1 MNIADQ
7 IHGFRVEAIEQ
18 IPEMEMTAYRFTH
31 LKSGADLLWLSCE
44 DENRAFS
51 ISFKTLP
58 QDSTGV
64 FHILEHSVLCGS
76 DKFPLREPFVDLI
89 KGSLS
94 TFLNA
99 MTYPDKTMYPVA
111 STNEKDFI
119 NLIDVYMDAVLHTRI
134 YSRDEIF
141 MQEGWHYEAGKDGSP
156 AAFSGVVYNEMKGSL
171 SSPDSVFYE
180 TIQNQMLPDTPYAF
194 NSGGDPKNIPDLT
207 YEQFIATHKKF
218 YSPENSYIYLYG
230 KIDLDEVLGFL
241 NDKYLSSYEKKGI
254 SFEIAKQAPIGD
266 RTVHEVYELGEG
278 ESIEGNTILGR
289 SVMLGDYSD
298 RKTLMGMR
306 LLLSA
311 LTSSNAAPLKR
322 AILDA
327 NLGDEFSAWVDD
339 GIYQPYLTFRLKKTD
354 AAKTER
360 FLEVLEQTLERLAD
374 EGIDRELLLATINQ
388 QEFELREKDT
398 GLAPGVIYAI
408 SVMDS
413 WLYGGSPTEPLKNRA
428 ILQEIREDMEQGY
441 FEDLIKTRLIN
452 HDHALTLIL
461 EPSATR
467 SQERLAEEARAVAAY
482 EERIGREGIAAWE
495 EKRKR
500 LNAFQTTED
509 TPEVRAMLP
518 HLDRKDLD
526 RQYKE
531 PDVETETVRG
541 VPHRF
546 YHMPTSGITYLRMYF
561 DISHIPL
568 EDMPYVSLLSRVLFR
583 LSTKKRDMLS
593 YLNDVDK
600 NLGSLT
606 ASTDGYTECTTQ
618 KSYHPQL
625 TVICSFLEEN
635 YGQAKR
641 LITEGVSDAEFV
653 PGELAELIRQEKAYY
668 DAAIVRNGDSYAI
681 RRARSYLFTDALYEE
696 MTEGIAFGE
705 FLRDLCEDLD
715 QKIAE
720 VCEKLSSLVKTVF
733 QRKTAVVSF
742 LGTTDAKAAYLA
754 SPTECYFA
762 EVDLTPK
769 IAPLPKPLCEG
780 VRIPGSVVYDAMVA
794 DLAPAG
800 IPYSG
805 VLPVLSKILSYDY
818 LWNEVRVQGG
828 AYGTRAQFAR
838 GGYIA
843 LSSYRDPHVERTYQ
857 AFTNIP
863 NYLEQFSADES
874 EMTKYVIGT
883 VSILDHPFLPKQQAY
898 LADVRAFLGLTREMM
913 QKYRE
918 ETIDTTSDQIRS
930 YAEPIRAALS
940 NAVKCTVGAGDKVTD
955 AKNLFDEIR

>member
-7 IHGFRVEAIEQ
+7 IHGFRLDAIEP

-51 ISFKTLP
+51 VSFKTLP

-76 DKFPLREPFVDLI
+76 EKFPLREPFVDLI

-99 MTYPDKTMYPVA
+99 MTFPDKTMYPVA

-141 MQEGWHYEAGKDGSP
+141 MQEGWHYEPGKDGTP
-156 AAFSGVVYNEMKGSL
+156 ASFSGVVYNEMKGSL

-180 TIQNQMLPDTPYAF
+180 TIQNHMLPDTPYAF
-194 NSGGDPKNIPDLT
+194 NSGGDPKHIPELT
-207 YEQFIATHKKF
+207 YEQFVETHKKF
-218 YSPENSYIYLYG
+218 YSPENSFLYLYG

-241 NDKYLSSYEKKGI
+241 NDKYLFAYEKKGV
-254 SFEIAKQAPIGD
+254 SFKIPKQSPIGD
-266 RTVHEVYELGEG
+266 RTVTQVYELGDG
-278 ESIEGNTILGR
+278 ESMEGNTILGR
-289 SVMLGDYSD
+289 SIMLGDYSD

-327 NLGDEFSAWVDD
+327 NLGDEFAAWVDD
-339 GIYQPYLTFRLKKTD
+339 GIYQPYVTFRLKKTD
-354 AAKTER
+354 AAKKDR
-360 FLEVLEQTLERLAD
+360 FLEILEQTLARLAQ

-388 QEFELREKDT
+388 QEFELRERDT

-428 ILQEIREDMEQGY
+428 ILQEIREEMEHGY
-441 FEDLIKTRLIN
+441 FEELIKTKLLT

-467 SQERLAEEARAVAAY
+467 AQERISEEAKAVSAY
-482 EERIGREGIAAWE
+482 EKRIGNTGIAAWE
-495 EKRKR
+495 GKLKR
-500 LNAFQTTED
+500 LNAFQTMED
-509 TPEVRAMLP
+509 TPEIRAMLP
-518 HLDRKDLD
+518 HLEREDLD
-526 RQYKE
+526 RQYKD
-531 PDVETETVRG
+531 PTVEIESVKG

-546 YHMPTSGITYLRMYF
+546 YHIPTSGITYLRIYF
-561 DISHIPL
+561 DISQVSL
-568 EDMPYVSLLSRVLFR
+568 QEMPYVSLLSRVLFR
-583 LSTKKRDMLS
+583 LSTRKRDMLS
-593 YLNDVDK
+593 FRNDIDK
-600 NLGSLT
+600 NLGTLT
-606 ASTDGYTECTTQ
+606 ASTDGYTEFASDGT
-618 KSYHPQL
+618 YHPML
-625 TVICSFLEEN
+625 TVTCSFLEEN
-635 YGQAKR
+635 YEEAKR
-641 LITEGVSDAEFV
+641 LIAEGIVDAEFLSA
-653 PGELAELIRQEKAYY
+653 ELAELIRQQKAYY
-668 DAAIVRNGDSYAI
+668 DSSIVRNGDTYAV
-681 RRARSYLFTDALYEE
+681 RRAQSYLFTDALYEE
-696 MTEGIAFGE
+696 ATDGIAFGE
-705 FLRDLCEDLD
+705 FLRDLCENLD
-715 QKIAE
+715 RRIAD
-720 VCEKLSSLVKTVF
+720 VCEKLSSLMKTVF
-733 QRKTAVVSF
+733 QKATAVVSV

-754 SPTECYFA
+754 SPMDFFFQGADITPCIA
-762 EVDLTPK
+762 E
-769 IAPLPKPLCEG
+769 LPQSVNEG
-780 VRIPGSVVYDAMVA
+780 IKIPGSVVYDALVA
-794 DLAPAG
+794 DIASAG
-800 IPYSG
+800 VSYSG
-805 VLPVLSKILSYDY
+805 SLPVLSKILSYDY

-828 AYGTRAQFAR
+828 AYGTHAYFAR
-838 GGYIA
+838 GGYMA

-857 AFTNIP
+857 AFLNIP
-863 NYLEQFSADES
+863 AYLEQFSADES

-883 VSILDHPFLPKQQAY
+883 ISILDRPYLPKQQAY
-898 LADVRAFLGLTREMM
+898 LADLRAFQGLTQELM

-918 ETIDTTSDQIRS
+918 ETIDTTCEQIRA
-930 YAEPIRAALS
+930 YAEPIRKALS
-940 NAVKCTVGAGDKVTD
+940 TGVKCTVGAADKVES
-955 AKNLFDEIR
+955 AANLFEEIR